1 METKQGTAL
10 QTLQDVQRFLE
21 LHKDKLGQIPAS
33 GARAALDQVV
43 ADLSTHVGDQAG
55 GNLETRGAT
64 RRYRALRGVL
74 LYDHMKPIAKIAQ
87 AELPRT
93 PAIEPLKMPPTNASA
108 QRLASFAKGMAETA
122 TQYADVFVGQ
132 GLPADFAQQLLT
144 ARDDMLESVTA
155 RNQSVAKRRGATEAL
170 KQRLSRARRV
180 VAVLDAMVTPAL
192 ADEPALVASWKT
204 IKRVRRF
211 GGGGTSASVAAPGG
225 TTAAVAAGPA
235 AGTAG
240 V

>member
-1 METKQGTAL
+1 MNTQQGTAL

-21 LHKDKLGQIPAS
+21 LHKDKLGAVPAS
-33 GARAALDQVV
+33 GARAALDQVI
-43 ADLSTHVGDQAG
+43 ADLSAHVGDQAG

-74 LYDHMKPIAKIAQ
+74 LYEHMNPIAKIAR

-93 PAIEPLKMPPTNASA
+93 PAIEPLKMPPGNVSA
-108 QRLASFAKGMAETA
+108 QRLASLAQGMADTA
-122 TQYADVFVGQ
+122 VQYTDVFVGQ

-144 ARDDMLESVTA
+144 ARDGMLESVTG
-155 RNQSVAKRRGATEAL
+155 RNQSLAKRRGATQAL

-192 ADEPALVASWKT
+192 ADEPALLASWKT
-204 IKRVRRF
+204 IKRVRKTA
-211 GGGGTSASVAAPGG
+211 GGGASVNVAAPVAS
-225 TTAAVAAGPA
+225 TAPA
-235 AGTAG
+235 AATAPAG
-240 V
+240 A